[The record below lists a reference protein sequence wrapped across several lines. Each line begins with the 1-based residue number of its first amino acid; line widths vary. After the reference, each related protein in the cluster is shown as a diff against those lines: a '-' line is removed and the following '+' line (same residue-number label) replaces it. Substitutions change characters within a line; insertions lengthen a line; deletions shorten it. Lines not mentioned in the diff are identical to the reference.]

1 MYVNTNLP
9 APGGPGPDGG
19 PRLLVLL
26 LVAGA
31 AVAAA
36 QSQAWESA
44 VGTAVTLYSVL
55 MVGGQDRRN

>member
-1 MYVNTNLP
+1 MYVKTNLP
-9 APGGPGPDGG
+9 APDGSGTGG

-26 LVAGA
+26 VVAGA

-55 MVGGQDRRN
+55 TVGGQDRRN